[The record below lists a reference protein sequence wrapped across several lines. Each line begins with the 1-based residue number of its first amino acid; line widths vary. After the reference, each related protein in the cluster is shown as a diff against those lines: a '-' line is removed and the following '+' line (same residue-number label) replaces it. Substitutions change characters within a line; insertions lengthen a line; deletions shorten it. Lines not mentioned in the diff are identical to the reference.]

1 MIITLI
7 SLKYYVNFGK
17 FVVIRNDIWWW
28 AVGDEWFCSFDDF
41 IGTVEGID
49 WSEIGDVIPHNL
61 RRKDVGVDVL
71 RNIGVK
77 ENWIVP
83 VLA

>member
-17 FVVIRNDIWWW
+17 FVVIRNDISWW
-28 AVGDEWFCSFDDF
+28 AVGDELFGSFDDF
-41 IGTVEGID
+41 IGTVESLD
-49 WSEIGDVIPHNL
+49 WKAIGDVIPHSL

-77 ENWIVP
+77 VNWMVP